1 MATYRNPYYGKPYY
15 SKGYYRNGYCAM
27 LQQMDPEERTNPS
40 RGRRSSARRI
50 PPGAESD
57 EALLRRYST
66 DRSPARREE
75 LVRRFMPLARSLAL
89 RYRRQT
95 ESLDDLVQVAGLGLV
110 KAIDRFDPA
119 HERGFTAFAVPT
131 ILGELRRHFRDHVW
145 TLRLPRG
152 LQELTMKVD
161 AATSTLTEELGRVPT
176 PTEVAARLGIS
187 VEDVLEALEAG
198 HARRTLSLDAPSR
211 VDDEDSL
218 PALES
223 IGDADPGYDRVEAEL
238 AADSAGLEERE
249 WQVLRMRFVDELT
262 QQEIGD
268 RLGVS
273 QMQVSRI
280 SRRALWKLLNAV
292 RGTAAVGP
300 SPPVRARGELVVAD

>member
-1 MATYRNPYYGKPYY
+1 
-15 SKGYYRNGYCAM
+15 M
-27 LQQMDPEERTNPS
+27 LQQMDPEERTNRS
-40 RGRRSSARRI
+40 RGRRSWDRRI
-50 PPGAESD
+50 PPGAESN
-57 EALLRRYST
+57 EALLLRYST

-95 ESLDDLVQVAGLGLV
+95 ESLEDLVQVAGLGLV

-119 HERGFTAFAVPT
+119 YERGFAAFAVPT

-161 AATSTLTEELGRVPT
+161 ETTSTLTEELGRVPT
-176 PTEVAARLGIS
+176 PTEVATRLGTS
-187 VEDVLEALEAG
+187 LEDVLEALEAG
-198 HARRTLSLDAPSR
+198 DARRTLSLDAPNR
-211 VDDEDSL
+211 GDDEDSL
-218 PALES
+218 PVVEAV
-223 IGDADPGYDRVEAEL
+223 GDADPGYGRVEAEL
-238 AADSAGLEERE
+238 AADSAGLEEGE

-262 QQEIGD
+262 QKEIGD

-273 QMQVSRI
+273 QMQISRI

-292 RGTAAVGP
+292 RGTAAV
-300 SPPVRARGELVVAD
+300 SPPPPVHARGELVSAE